1 MNSKEQEKI
10 LIDCEKCGHRNLFS
24 QPYPFHAGFANQG
37 FLYNDAGNLTLVW
50 SSFDEA
56 YENIVGNKHPWALN
70 EKDMAKLEGILM
82 PAPSG
87 GLWRFSNPARCLQCG
102 SPIKEPMVKD
112 ISYLFY
118 DGGINADYHD
128 DNKVTFSDYIKK

>member
-1 MNSKEQEKI
+1 MKSRKQEKT
-10 LIDCEKCGHRNLFS
+10 LIACKKCGHQNPFS

-56 YENIVGNKHPWALN
+56 YEDIVGNKHPWALN
-70 EKDMAKLEGILM
+70 EEDRSKLEEMLM
-82 PAPSG
+82 LAPSG
-87 GLWRFSNPARCLQCG
+87 GHWSFSNPARCLQCG
-102 SPIKEPMVKD
+102 NPIKEPMEKD

-118 DGGINADYHD
+118 DGSINADYHG
-128 DNKVTFSDYIKK
+128 DNDVSFSDFIKK